1 MNNENPD
8 HASTSVTKPCHPT
21 KKPSQSLRSTRITR
35 SSGKKSLFLA
45 KLWRERK
52 EVGFSCLVG
61 LSVSFCV
68 LGVPTNYLFK
78 PFFRGKVNQR
88 KWYMESWFAFLFLR
102 RRMICTLSSLQW
114 VLRLQSQWEHGKRIC
129 ISMLCINNSRIFSCA
144 EEYTGLVA
152 LKNHDKSFLFNF

>member
-1 MNNENPD
+1 MKTQTMHQHRLQN
-8 HASTSVTKPCHPT
+8 HACHPT

-52 EVGFSCLVG
+52 EVGFSCLVR

-78 PFFRGKVNQR
+78 TFLSGKSKSEQMVHGV
-88 KWYMESWFAFLFLR
+88 
-102 RRMICTLSSLQW
+102 MICFFVSKKANDLYAVVFTMSTSSSKPVGTW
-114 VLRLQSQWEHGKRIC
+114 
-129 ISMLCINNSRIFSCA
+129 
-144 EEYTGLVA
+144 
-152 LKNHDKSFLFNF
+152 